1 MRHNQENQITPRE
14 PFKLPAYDEVALV
27 LQGGGALGSY
37 QAGVYEGLEEAGVH
51 PNWISG
57 ISIGALNTAIIAG
70 NPPEKRTEALRGF
83 WNTICQPADLLEHFG
98 AWMPRAAGMHDMARK
113 WSSLWAA
120 GRALTEGQ
128 RGFFLPRLP
137 VPVPG
142 MGKRLPKEV
151 SFYDTAALRATL
163 LQFADFDR
171 INDGDIR
178 VSVGAVNV
186 RTGNLVYFDNTK
198 MRLEPEHFMASGA
211 LPPGFPAV
219 EIDGEYYW
227 DGGLVS
233 NTPLTEVVS
242 DPHHK
247 DTLVFQVDL
256 WSSSGVLPGD
266 LLDVAERAK
275 DIQYSSR
282 TRAITAMLGSNQRH
296 AQLIKELLKHV
307 PEGLEKHHPLIREAQ
322 EVADGSAVNV
332 VHLIYRNKAY
342 EGHYKD
348 YEFSIDTM
356 GEHWQ
361 TGLDDIRASFEH
373 PEWFAIPSHDSGF
386 VTHDVHRPG
395 GAPQKARLMG
405 ATKPVHRSRRRHKA
419 GLAQPHPDAVVPNTA
434 PLAEAPRETAQE
446 TAAR

>member
-1 MRHNQENQITPRE
+1 VRENQEKQDTPRQL
-14 PFKLPAYDEVALV
+14 FKLPAYDEVALV

-37 QAGVYEGLEEAGVH
+37 QAGVYEGLEEAGIH

-70 NPPEKRTEALRGF
+70 NPPGKRTEALRGF
-83 WNTICQPADLLEHFG
+83 WNTICQPADMLGHLG
-98 AWMPRAAGMHDMARK
+98 AWMPRAFGMHDAARK

-128 RGFFLPRLP
+128 RGFFSPRLSLP
-137 VPVPG
+137 VPG
-142 MGKRLPKEV
+142 LGKRLPKEV
-151 SFYDTAALRATL
+151 SFYDTSVLRATL

-186 RTGNLVYFDNTK
+186 RTGNLVYFDNTQ
-198 MRLEPEHFMASGA
+198 MRLAPEHFMASGA

-266 LLDVAERAK
+266 LLDVSERAK

-296 AQLIKELLKHV
+296 AQLIKELLKHI
-307 PEGLEKHHPLIREAQ
+307 PPGLEKNNPLIQEAHG
-322 EVADGSAVNV
+322 VADGSAVNV
-332 VHLIYRNKAY
+332 VHLIYKNKAY

-361 TGLDDIRASFEH
+361 TGIEDIRASFEH
-373 PEWFAIPSHDSGF
+373 ADWFAIPSHDSGF
-386 VTHDVHRPG
+386 VTHDVHRSDG
-395 GAPQKARLMG
+395 TSQKARLRG
-405 ATKPVHRSRRRHKA
+405 ATKPEHHSRRRHKGGTA
-419 GLAQPHPDAVVPNTA
+419 LPPLAVVAQQSAPPVSTEEKSELETTA
-434 PLAEAPRETAQE
+434 R
-446 TAAR
+446 